1 MMADRAFQ
9 RLGAVNWL
17 VSTTRS
23 GQSRAIY
30 VVQTARRVN
39 HGPISAGYPGNVG
52 YEGAIDAARHA
63 LRENPNQRLSF
74 RWLVAALGQLG
85 RSIEAQIIV
94 SDLASAMPPA
104 WFDEYWSFRWP
115 WMREEDVAN
124 L

>member
-17 VSTTRS
+17 VSTTCS

-52 YEGAIDAARHA
+52 
-63 LRENPNQRLSF
+63 LL
-74 RWLVAALGQLG
+74 
-85 RSIEAQIIV
+85 
-94 SDLASAMPPA
+94 
-104 WFDEYWSFRWP
+104 
-115 WMREEDVAN
+115 
-124 L
+124 

>member
-52 YEGAIDAARHA
+52 QYAQTRPDNLYRSVWFLEKPLAFNLENVCIDGRVFSS
-63 LRENPNQRLSF
+63 LT
-74 RWLVAALGQLG
+74 G
-85 RSIEAQIIV
+85 RSAV
-94 SDLASAMPPA
+94 GG
-104 WFDEYWSFRWP
+104 SFS
-115 WMREEDVAN
+115 
-124 L
+124 

>member
-52 YEGAIDAARHA
+52 LD
-63 LRENPNQRLSF
+63 
-74 RWLVAALGQLG
+74 LG
-85 RSIEAQIIV
+85 V
-94 SDLASAMPPA
+94 
-104 WFDEYWSFRWP
+104 
-115 WMREEDVAN
+115 EEDV
-124 L
+124 LLEKY